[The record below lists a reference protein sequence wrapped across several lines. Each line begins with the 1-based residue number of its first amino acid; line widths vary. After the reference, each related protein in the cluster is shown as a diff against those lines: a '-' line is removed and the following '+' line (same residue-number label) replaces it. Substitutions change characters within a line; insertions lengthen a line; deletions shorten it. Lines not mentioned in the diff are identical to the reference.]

1 MGIGFQEEEIKM
13 KCVICKQGET
23 RCGTATITLER
34 EKATLVFKDVPADVC
49 TVCGEEYINET
60 TTAKLLKTAEEAAFC
75 GVQIDVREY
84 KAA

>member
-1 MGIGFQEEEIKM
+1 M

-23 RCGTATITLER
+23 RRGTATVTLER

-49 TVCGEEYINET
+49 TTCGEEYIDDAT
-60 TTAKLLKTAEEAAFC
+60 TGKLLKAAQEAASS
-75 GVQIDVREY
+75 GVQVDVRGY

>member
-1 MGIGFQEEEIKM
+1 M

-23 RCGTATITLER
+23 CRGTATITLER

-49 TVCGEEYINET
+49 VVCGEEYIAET
-60 TTAKLLKTAEEAAFC
+60 TTARFLNAAEEAVC
-75 GVQIDVREY
+75 SGVQVDVREY